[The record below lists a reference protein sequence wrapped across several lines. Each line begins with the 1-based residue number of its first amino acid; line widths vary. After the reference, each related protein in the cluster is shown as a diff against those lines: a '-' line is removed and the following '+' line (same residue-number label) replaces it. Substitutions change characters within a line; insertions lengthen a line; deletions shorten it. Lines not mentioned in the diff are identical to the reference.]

1 MGNKPSLEAAGHNI
15 FQYFLV
21 SAVQAVQVCTIGEVL
36 EYLKLSSSIEV
47 DHFCLPSDHSSASL
61 QSGLYIFDSDKLEED
76 VTLHLNVAWIE
87 ATCQAGMETH
97 LGWNR
102 EWH

>member
-1 MGNKPSLEAAGHNI
+1 MGNKYLPSLEAAGHNI

-36 EYLKLSSSIEV
+36 EYLKLS
-47 DHFCLPSDHSSASL
+47 FL
-61 QSGLYIFDSDKLEED
+61 QSRLITSAFPPTTPAHL
-76 VTLHLNVAWIE
+76 LHLNVAWIE